1 MKQSPRAIKTP
12 FILSPS
18 LQRRLNTYALAASA
32 AGVGMLA
39 LAQPSEAKIIYT
51 KTNQVIGTNGIYP
64 LDLNHDGIVDFAL
77 QEWGYPSRLDT
88 TTNAFFAKE
97 ALGNAVAGKKFL
109 AAALKKNAEI
119 GPSQQFTRGG
129 YRGEMMASVF
139 MNDGHTGTIGSW
151 VNVNSRYLGLKFN
164 INGKVH
170 YGWARLSVEV
180 QPLYITATLTGYAYE
195 TIPGKGILAGQT
207 TGTDSTAERFS
218 QDSDDSTSGVSVA
231 NANAPLPVS
240 LGTLALGA
248 EGVAIRREP

>member
-1 MKQSPRAIKTP
+1 MR
-12 FILSPS
+12 L
-18 LQRRLNTYALAASA
+18 RRVRRELACWRWHNR
-32 AGVGMLA
+32 
-39 LAQPSEAKIIYT
+39 EAKIIYT

-119 GPSQQFTRGG
+119 GPGQQFTRGG